1 MDHEV
6 QLLEEWL
13 DGLMGDKWAQ
23 QRATTRQ
30 RISGTVDWVVYISWL
45 REIVAA
51 WRYARQGGNGVWS
64 RRN

>member
-6 QLLEEWL
+6 DVLEAWL
-13 DGLMGDKWAQ
+13 DALMGEKWAQ
-23 QRATTRQ
+23 QRATTRG

-45 REIVAA
+45 REIIAA
-51 WRYARQGGNGVWS
+51 WRYSQQGGNGVWS

>member
-6 QLLEEWL
+6 NVLEAWL
-13 DGLMGDKWAQ
+13 DALMGEKWAQ

-30 RISGTVDWVVYISWL
+30 RINGAVDWVVYISWL

-51 WRYARQGGNGVWS
+51 WRYSSAGGNGVWS